1 MFPVSKCFLSQ
12 NVSCLKMCSV
22 LKWKVPV
29 LQVSSLKCKCPVPKK
44 FPVQKQFL
52 LQKSKCFQS
61 KKVSCNKINQFYT
74 FFYMLQKSKFV
85 NPTYAGTSCIFVV
98 ATLFAYSGEN
108 IKYFAEVYK
117 YSYLML
123 FQSCIDTGQWTPTLF
138 PLFMMYNTNILSTDT
153 LLGLIFKN
161 YNSLKVCLN

>member
-1 MFPVSKCFLSQ
+1 
-12 NVSCLKMCSV
+12 
-22 LKWKVPV
+22 
-29 LQVSSLKCKCPVPKK
+29 
-44 FPVQKQFL
+44 
-52 LQKSKCFQS
+52 
-61 KKVSCNKINQFYT
+61 
-74 FFYMLQKSKFV
+74 MLQKSKFV

-98 ATLFAYSGEN
+98 ARLFAYSGEN

-117 YSYLML
+117 YSYLIL
-123 FQSCIDTGQWTPTLF
+123 LQSCIDTGQWTPPLF